1 MSQFHDEMITGK
13 AYDARLVRRLFAF
26 VLPYM
31 RYMLLAILFL
41 FIVTF
46 LDILPPFI
54 TKIAIDDY
62 IAKNRVGELYKIIML
77 YQAVLITHFLFQFLH
92 TYTINLMAQNA
103 MYDLRVKLFTHMQ
116 SLPYSFYDKNPVGR
130 LITRVIGDIET
141 LNDLLSAGF
150 VTIVGDFFSLF
161 GIAAMLL
168 FLDLRL
174 GLLTLSILPV
184 IGVITVIYRRYAR
197 DAYREA
203 RVNQA
208 ALNAYFQENVAG
220 VSEVQNFTREEAN
233 FKKFAAINARNRDTF
248 IRSIRQNALFFPAV
262 ELINAMAIAAV
273 IYYGG
278 REVMGETI
286 GYGVLVAFTQY
297 INRFFKPIRDIAEKY
312 NIFQMA
318 MASCEKTFSLLDLKP
333 AITDPEL
340 PAAAPAGGFR
350 GNIRFED
357 VVFEYNE
364 GDEILHGVSFDV
376 KAGESVAIVGRTG
389 SGKTTI
395 INLLARFYDIKS
407 GRITIDG
414 VDIRTLPLATLR
426 SYIAIM
432 QQDVFLFS
440 ASVEKNIRMNNPAIS
455 FEQAAAA
462 ARFVNAEKFIE
473 RLPLKY
479 NQPVGERG
487 VTLSVGQRQLL
498 ALARAIAF
506 DPGIIIMDEATSSV
520 DTETEFLIRD
530 AMKKVL
536 KGRTSIIIA
545 HRLSTIKN
553 VDRIIVL
560 HKGRVRETGSH
571 EELLKMRGM
580 YYKLYELQYREQEEN
595 ERAVSQ

>member
-1 MSQFHDEMITGK
+1 MSQFHDELITGK
-13 AYDARLVRRLFAF
+13 AYDGKLVKRLFGF
-26 VLPYM
+26 VTPYM
-31 RYMLLAILFL
+31 RYMLLAIVFL
-41 FIVTF
+41 FIVTV

-62 IAKNRVGELYKIIML
+62 IAKNRVGELYKIIIA

-92 TYTINLMAQNA
+92 TYTINLMAQSA

-116 SLPYSFYDKNPVGR
+116 SLPFSFYDKNPVGR

-174 GLLTLSILPV
+174 GLITLSILPV
-184 IGVITVIYRRYAR
+184 ICVITVIYRKYAR
-197 DAYREA
+197 DAYREV

-208 ALNAYFQENVAG
+208 ALNAYFQENVSG
-220 VSEVQNFTREEAN
+220 VCEVQNFTREEAN
-233 FKKFAAINARNRDTF
+233 FKKFDAINAKNRDTF
-248 IRSIRQNALFFPAV
+248 IRSIKQNAMFFPAV
-262 ELINAMAIAAV
+262 ELINATAIAAV
-273 IYYGG
+273 IYFGG

-286 GYGVLVAFTQY
+286 GFGVLVAFTQY

-333 AITDPEL
+333 AIAGPENPTVL
-340 PAAAPAGGFR
+340 EGFK
-350 GNIRFED
+350 GNIKFD
-357 VVFEYNE
+357 NVVFEYNE
-364 GDEILHGVSFDV
+364 GDEILHGVSFEV
-376 KAGESVAIVGRTG
+376 KSGESVAIVGRTG

-407 GRITIDG
+407 GTITIDG
-414 VDIRTLPLATLR
+414 HDIKTLSLEALR

-440 ASVEKNIRMNNPAIS
+440 ASVDKNIRMNNPKIS
-455 FEQAAAA
+455 FPQVVAA

-473 RLPLKY
+473 KLPQKY

-595 ERAVSQ
+595 EKTASV

>member
-1 MSQFHDEMITGK
+1 MSQFNDELITGK
-13 AYDARLVRRLFAF
+13 AYDAKLVRRLFSF
-26 VLPYM
+26 VKPYM
-31 RYMLLAILFL
+31 RYMMLAVLFL

-46 LDILPPFI
+46 LDLLPPYI

-62 IAKNRVGELYKIIML
+62 IAKNRAAEIYKIIFF
-77 YQAVLITHFLFQFLH
+77 YQAVPITHFLFQFLH
-92 TYTINLMAQNA
+92 TYTINLMAQHA
-103 MYDLRVKLFTHMQ
+103 MYDLRIKLFTHMQ
-116 SLPYSFYDKNPVGR
+116 TLSFSFYDKNPVGR
-130 LITRVIGDIET
+130 LITRVVGDIET

-150 VTIVGDFFSLF
+150 VTIVGDFFSLG
-161 GIAAMLL
+161 GIALMLL

-174 GLLTLSILPV
+174 GLITLSILPV
-184 IGVITVIYRRYAR
+184 LCLITLIYRRYAR
-197 DAYREA
+197 DAYRQA

-208 ALNAYFQENVAG
+208 ALNAYFQENVSG
-220 VSEVQNFTREEAN
+220 MSEVQNFTREEAN
-233 FKKFAAINARNRDTF
+233 FNKFDSINAKNRDTF
-248 IRSIRQNALFFPAV
+248 IKSIKQNAMFFPSI

-273 IYYGG
+273 IYFGG
-278 REVMGETI
+278 REVMDGTI
-286 GYGVLVAFTQY
+286 GFGVLVAFTQY

-318 MASCEKTFSLLDLKP
+318 MASCEKTFSLLD
-333 AITDPEL
+333 T
-340 PAAAPAGGFR
+340 PAAIANPPAPVSIKEFR
-350 GNIRFED
+350 GDIKFDN
-357 VVFEYNE
+357 VYFEYNPN
-364 GDEILHGVSFDV
+364 DEILHGVSFEV

-407 GRITIDG
+407 GSITVDG
-414 VDIRTLPLATLR
+414 VDIKTIDLSSLR

-440 ASVEKNIRMNNPAIS
+440 ASVDKNIRMNNPELS
-455 FEQAAAA
+455 YDQVRAA
-462 ARFVNAEKFIE
+462 ARYVNAEKFIE
-473 RLPLKY
+473 KLPQKY

-506 DPGIIIMDEATSSV
+506 NPGIIIMDEATSSV

-560 HKGRVRETGSH
+560 DKGRVKETGSH
-571 EELLKMRGM
+571 EQLLKMRGM

-595 ERAVSQ
+595 ERVS

>member
-1 MSQFHDEMITGK
+1 MSQFNDELITGK
-13 AYDARLVRRLFAF
+13 AYDAKLVGRLFSF
-26 VLPYM
+26 VRPYM
-31 RYMLLAILFL
+31 RYMMLAVLFL

-46 LDILPPFI
+46 LDLLPPYI

-62 IAKNRVGELYKIIML
+62 IAKNRIDDIYKLIIF
-77 YQAVLITHFLFQFLH
+77 YQAVLIMHFLFQFLH
-92 TYTINLMAQNA
+92 TYTINLMAQHA
-103 MYDLRVKLFTHMQ
+103 MFDLRLKLFTHMQ
-116 SLPYSFYDKNPVGR
+116 KLPFSFYDKNPVGR
-130 LITRVIGDIET
+130 LITRVVGDIET

-161 GIAAMLL
+161 GIAIMLL
-168 FLDLRL
+168 VLDIRL
-174 GLLTLSILPV
+174 GLITLSILPV
-184 IGVITVIYRRYAR
+184 LCLITMIYRKYAR
-197 DAYREA
+197 DAYRNA

-220 VSEVQNFTREEAN
+220 ISEVQNFTREEAN
-233 FKKFAAINARNRDTF
+233 FKKFDAINAKNRDTF
-248 IRSIRQNALFFPAV
+248 IRSIRQNAIFFPSI
-262 ELINAMAIAAV
+262 ELINATAIAAV
-273 IYYGG
+273 IYFGG
-278 REVMGETI
+278 REVMEGTI
-286 GYGVLVAFTQY
+286 GFGVLVAFTQY

-318 MASCEKTFSLLDLKP
+318 MASCEKTFSLLDMEP
-333 AITDPEL
+333 AIKNPEN
-340 PAAAPAGGFR
+340 PVTVSDFK
-350 GNIRFED
+350 GNIKFD
-357 VVFEYNE
+357 NVFFEYNKD
-364 GDEILHGVSFDV
+364 DEILHGVSFEV
-376 KAGESVAIVGRTG
+376 KPGESVAIVGRTG

-407 GRITIDG
+407 GAITIDG
-414 VDIRTLPLATLR
+414 VDIRTIALESLR
-426 SYIAIM
+426 SHIAIM

-440 ASVEKNIRMNNPAIS
+440 ASVDKNIRMNNPDIS
-455 FEQAAAA
+455 SAQAAAA
-462 ARFVNAEKFIE
+462 ARFVNADKFIE
-473 RLPLKY
+473 KLPQKY

-506 DPGIIIMDEATSSV
+506 EPGIIIMDEATSSV

-560 HKGRVRETGSH
+560 HKGRVKETGSH
-571 EELLKMRGM
+571 QQLLKMRGM

-595 ERAVSQ
+595 ERNI

>member
-1 MSQFHDEMITGK
+1 
-13 AYDARLVRRLFAF
+13 
-26 VLPYM
+26 
-31 RYMLLAILFL
+31 
-41 FIVTF
+41 
-46 LDILPPFI
+46 
-54 TKIAIDDY
+54 
-62 IAKNRVGELYKIIML
+62 
-77 YQAVLITHFLFQFLH
+77 
-92 TYTINLMAQNA
+92 
-103 MYDLRVKLFTHMQ
+103 
-116 SLPYSFYDKNPVGR
+116 
-130 LITRVIGDIET
+130 
-141 LNDLLSAGF
+141 
-150 VTIVGDFFSLF
+150 FFSLF

-174 GLLTLSILPV
+174 GLITLSILPV
-184 IGVITVIYRRYAR
+184 ICVITVIYRKYAR
-197 DAYREA
+197 DAYREV

-208 ALNAYFQENVAG
+208 ALNAYFQENVSG
-220 VSEVQNFTREEAN
+220 VCEVQNFTREEAN
-233 FKKFAAINARNRDTF
+233 FKKFDAINAKNRDTF
-248 IRSIRQNALFFPAV
+248 IRSIKQNAMFFPAV
-262 ELINAMAIAAV
+262 ELINATAIAAV
-273 IYYGG
+273 IYFGG

-286 GYGVLVAFTQY
+286 GFGVLVAFTQY

-333 AITDPEL
+333 AIAGPENPTVL
-340 PAAAPAGGFR
+340 EGFK
-350 GNIRFED
+350 GNIKFD
-357 VVFEYNE
+357 NVVFEYNE
-364 GDEILHGVSFDV
+364 GDEILHGVSFEV
-376 KAGESVAIVGRTG
+376 KSGESVAIVGRTG

-407 GRITIDG
+407 GTITIDG
-414 VDIRTLPLATLR
+414 HDIKTLSLEALR

-440 ASVEKNIRMNNPAIS
+440 ASVDKNIRMNNPKIS
-455 FEQAAAA
+455 FPQVVAA

-473 RLPLKY
+473 KLPQKY

-595 ERAVSQ
+595 EKTASV

>member
-1 MSQFHDEMITGK
+1 MSQFHDELITGK
-13 AYDARLVRRLFAF
+13 AYDAKLVKRLFGF
-26 VLPYM
+26 VTPYM
-31 RYMLLAILFL
+31 RYMLLAIVFL
-41 FIVTF
+41 FIVTV

-62 IAKNRVGELYKIIML
+62 IAKNRVGEIYKIIIL

-92 TYTINLMAQNA
+92 TYTINLMAQSA

-116 SLPYSFYDKNPVGR
+116 SLPFSFYDKNPVGR

-174 GLLTLSILPV
+174 GLITLSILPV
-184 IGVITVIYRRYAR
+184 ICVITVIYRKYAR
-197 DAYREA
+197 DAYREV

-208 ALNAYFQENVAG
+208 ALNAYFQENVSG
-220 VSEVQNFTREEAN
+220 VCEVQNFTREEAN
-233 FKKFAAINARNRDTF
+233 FKKFDAINAKNRDTF
-248 IRSIRQNALFFPAV
+248 IRSIKQNAMFFPAV
-262 ELINAMAIAAV
+262 ELINATAIAAV
-273 IYYGG
+273 IYFGG

-286 GYGVLVAFTQY
+286 GFGVLVAFTQY

-333 AITDPEL
+333 AIAGPEN
-340 PAAAPAGGFR
+340 PAVVEGFK
-350 GNIRFED
+350 GNIKFD
-357 VVFEYNE
+357 NVVFEYNE
-364 GDEILHGVSFDV
+364 GDEILHGVSFEV

-407 GRITIDG
+407 GTITIDG
-414 VDIRTLPLATLR
+414 HDIKTLSLETLR

-440 ASVEKNIRMNNPAIS
+440 ASVDKNIRMNNPKIS
-455 FEQAAAA
+455 FAQVVEA

-473 RLPLKY
+473 KLPQKY

-595 ERAVSQ
+595 EKTASV

>member
-1 MSQFHDEMITGK
+1 MSQFKDELITGK
-13 AYDARLVRRLFAF
+13 AYDAKLVRRLFSF
-26 VLPYM
+26 VKPYM
-31 RYMLLAILFL
+31 RYMMLAVLFL

-46 LDILPPFI
+46 LDLLPPYI

-62 IAKNRVGELYKIIML
+62 IAKNRAGEIYKIIFF

-92 TYTINLMAQNA
+92 TYTINLMAQHA
-103 MYDLRVKLFTHMQ
+103 MYDLRTELFTHMQ
-116 SLPYSFYDKNPVGR
+116 TLSFSFYDKNPVGR
-130 LITRVIGDIET
+130 LITRVVGDIET

-150 VTIVGDFFSLF
+150 VTIVGDFFSLG
-161 GIAAMLL
+161 GIALMLL
-168 FLDLRL
+168 FLDLKL
-174 GLLTLSILPV
+174 GLITLSILPV
-184 IGVITVIYRRYAR
+184 LCLITLIYRRYAR
-197 DAYREA
+197 DAYRQA

-208 ALNAYFQENVAG
+208 ALNAYFQENVSG
-220 VSEVQNFTREEAN
+220 MSEVQNFTREEAN
-233 FKKFAAINARNRDTF
+233 FNKFDSINAKNRDTF
-248 IRSIRQNALFFPAV
+248 IKSIKQNAMFFPSI

-273 IYYGG
+273 IYFGG
-278 REVMGETI
+278 MEVMNGTI
-286 GYGVLVAFTQY
+286 GFGVLVAFTQY

-318 MASCEKTFSLLDLKP
+318 MASCEKTFSLLDTPP
-333 AITDPEL
+333 AIANP
-340 PAAAPAGGFR
+340 PAPVCIKGFR
-350 GNIRFED
+350 GDIKFDN
-357 VVFEYNE
+357 VYFEYNAN
-364 GDEILHGVSFDV
+364 DEKLHGVSFEV

-407 GRITIDG
+407 GSITVDG
-414 VDIRTLPLATLR
+414 VDIKTIDLGSLR
-426 SYIAIM
+426 SHIAIM

-440 ASVEKNIRMNNPAIS
+440 ASVDKNIRMNNPELTY
-455 FEQAAAA
+455 EQVRAA
-462 ARFVNAEKFIE
+462 ARYVNAEKFIE
-473 RLPLKY
+473 KLPQKY

-506 DPGIIIMDEATSSV
+506 NPGIIIMDEATSSV

-560 HKGRVRETGSH
+560 DKGRVKETGSH

-595 ERAVSQ
+595 EKA

>member
-1 MSQFHDEMITGK
+1 MSQFHDELITGK
-13 AYDARLVRRLFAF
+13 AYDAKLVKRLFGF
-26 VLPYM
+26 VTPYM
-31 RYMLLAILFL
+31 RYMMLAIVFL
-41 FIVTF
+41 FIVTV

-62 IAKNRVGELYKIIML
+62 IAKNRVGEIYKIIIL

-92 TYTINLMAQNA
+92 TYTINLMAQSA

-116 SLPYSFYDKNPVGR
+116 SLPFSFYDKNPVGR
-130 LITRVIGDIET
+130 LITRVVGDIET

-174 GLLTLSILPV
+174 GLITLSILPV
-184 IGVITVIYRRYAR
+184 ICVITVIYRKYAR
-197 DAYREA
+197 DAYREV

-208 ALNAYFQENVAG
+208 ALNAYFQENVSG
-220 VSEVQNFTREEAN
+220 VCEVQNFTREEAN
-233 FKKFAAINARNRDTF
+233 FKKFDAINAKNRDTF
-248 IRSIRQNALFFPAV
+248 IRSIKQNAMFFPAV
-262 ELINAMAIAAV
+262 ELINATAIAAV
-273 IYYGG
+273 IYFGG
-278 REVMGETI
+278 REVMGESI
-286 GYGVLVAFTQY
+286 GFGVLVAFTQY

-333 AITDPEL
+333 AIAGPEN
-340 PAAAPAGGFR
+340 PAAVEGFK
-350 GNIRFED
+350 GNIKFD
-357 VVFEYNE
+357 NVVFEYNE
-364 GDEILHGVSFDV
+364 GDEILHGVSFEV

-407 GRITIDG
+407 GKITIDG
-414 VDIRTLPLATLR
+414 IDIKTLSLETLR

-440 ASVEKNIRMNNPAIS
+440 ASVDKNIRMNNPKIS
-455 FEQAAAA
+455 FAQVVAA

-473 RLPLKY
+473 KLPQKY

-520 DTETEFLIRD
+520 DTETEYLIRD

-595 ERAVSQ
+595 EKTASI

>member
-1 MSQFHDEMITGK
+1 MSQFNDELITGK
-13 AYDARLVRRLFAF
+13 AYDGKLVKRLFGF
-26 VLPYM
+26 VTPYM
-31 RYMLLAILFL
+31 RYMLLAIVFL
-41 FIVTF
+41 FIVTV

-62 IAKNRVGELYKIIML
+62 IAKNRVGEIYKIIIL

-92 TYTINLMAQNA
+92 TYTINLMAQSA

-116 SLPYSFYDKNPVGR
+116 SLPFSFYDKNPVGR

-174 GLLTLSILPV
+174 GLITLSILPV
-184 IGVITVIYRRYAR
+184 ICVITVIYRKYAR
-197 DAYREA
+197 DAYREV

-208 ALNAYFQENVAG
+208 ALNAYFQENVSG
-220 VSEVQNFTREEAN
+220 VCEVQNFTREEAN
-233 FKKFAAINARNRDTF
+233 FKKFDAINAKNRDTF
-248 IRSIRQNALFFPAV
+248 IRSIKQNAMFFPAV
-262 ELINAMAIAAV
+262 ELINATAIAAV
-273 IYYGG
+273 IYFGG

-286 GYGVLVAFTQY
+286 GFGVLVAFTQY

-333 AITDPEL
+333 AIAGPEN
-340 PAAAPAGGFR
+340 PAVVEGFK
-350 GNIRFED
+350 GNIKFD
-357 VVFEYNE
+357 NVVFEYNE
-364 GDEILHGVSFDV
+364 GDEILHGVSFEV

-407 GRITIDG
+407 GTITIDEH
-414 VDIRTLPLATLR
+414 DIKTLSLETLR

-440 ASVEKNIRMNNPAIS
+440 ASVDKNIRMNNPKIS
-455 FEQAAAA
+455 FTQVVEA

-473 RLPLKY
+473 KLPQKY

-595 ERAVSQ
+595 EKTASV

>member
-1 MSQFHDEMITGK
+1 MSQFHDELITGK
-13 AYDARLVRRLFAF
+13 AYDGKLVKRLFGF
-26 VLPYM
+26 VTPYM
-31 RYMLLAILFL
+31 RYMLLAIVFL
-41 FIVTF
+41 FIVTV

-62 IAKNRVGELYKIIML
+62 IAKNRVGELYKIIIA

-92 TYTINLMAQNA
+92 TYTINLMAQSA

-116 SLPYSFYDKNPVGR
+116 SLPFSFYDKNPVGR

-174 GLLTLSILPV
+174 GLITLSILPV
-184 IGVITVIYRRYAR
+184 ICVITVIYRKYAR
-197 DAYREA
+197 DAYREV

-208 ALNAYFQENVAG
+208 ALNAYFQENVSG
-220 VSEVQNFTREEAN
+220 VCEVQNFTREEAN
-233 FKKFAAINARNRDTF
+233 FKKFDAINARNRDTF
-248 IRSIRQNALFFPAV
+248 IRSIKQNAMFFPAV
-262 ELINAMAIAAV
+262 ELINATAIAAV
-273 IYYGG
+273 IYFGG

-286 GYGVLVAFTQY
+286 GFGVLVAFTQY

-333 AITDPEL
+333 AIAGPEN
-340 PAAAPAGGFR
+340 PAVVENFK
-350 GNIRFED
+350 GNIKFD
-357 VVFEYNE
+357 NVVFEYNE
-364 GDEILHGVSFDV
+364 GDEILHGVSFEV
-376 KAGESVAIVGRTG
+376 KSGESVAIVGRTG

-407 GRITIDG
+407 GTITIDG
-414 VDIRTLPLATLR
+414 HDIKTLSLETLR

-440 ASVEKNIRMNNPAIS
+440 ASVDKNIRMNNPKIS
-455 FEQAAAA
+455 FTQVVSA

-473 RLPLKY
+473 KLPQKY

-595 ERAVSQ
+595 EKTASV

>member
-1 MSQFHDEMITGK
+1 MSQFHDELITGK
-13 AYDARLVRRLFAF
+13 AYDAKLVKRLFGF
-26 VLPYM
+26 VTPYM
-31 RYMLLAILFL
+31 RYMLLAIVFL
-41 FIVTF
+41 FIVTV

-62 IAKNRVGELYKIIML
+62 IAKNRVGEIYKIIIL

-116 SLPYSFYDKNPVGR
+116 SLPFSFYDKNPVGR

-168 FLDLRL
+168 FLDLKL
-174 GLLTLSILPV
+174 GLITLSILPV
-184 IGVITVIYRRYAR
+184 ICVITVIYRKYAR
-197 DAYREA
+197 DAYREV

-208 ALNAYFQENVAG
+208 ALNAYFQENVSG
-220 VSEVQNFTREEAN
+220 VCEVQNFTREEAN
-233 FKKFAAINARNRDTF
+233 FKKFDAINAKNRDTF
-248 IRSIRQNALFFPAV
+248 IRSIKQNAMFFPAV
-262 ELINAMAIAAV
+262 ELINATAIAAV
-273 IYYGG
+273 IYFGG

-286 GYGVLVAFTQY
+286 GFGVLVAFTQY

-333 AITDPEL
+333 SIAGPEN
-340 PAAAPAGGFR
+340 PAAVEGFK
-350 GNIRFED
+350 GDIKFDD

-364 GDEILHGVSFDV
+364 GDEILHGVSFEV

-407 GRITIDG
+407 GAITIDG
-414 VDIRTLPLATLR
+414 IDIKTLSLETLR

-440 ASVEKNIRMNNPAIS
+440 ASVDKNIRMNNPKIS
-455 FEQAAAA
+455 FDQVVAA

-473 RLPLKY
+473 KLPQKY

-595 ERAVSQ
+595 EKAASV